1 MTFSKLKAWEIAQG
15 YRNRDF
21 SCEEVTREFLDNIKE
36 KDKEINAY
44 ITVTEEL
51 ALKEAK
57 EVDEKFHN
65 REEMSPLAG
74 IPISIKDNISVK
86 NVKMTCGSRMLE
98 NYISPY
104 DATLV
109 KKIKD
114 NDGVILGKVNLDEF
128 AMGASTR
135 TSYFGVT
142 KNPLDTTRVSG
153 GSSGGSAASVSANM
167 AAISIGSDTGG
178 SVRQP
183 SSFCKTVGMKPT
195 YGSISRFGMASMANT
210 FDQPGVIAND
220 VRDLTIMFNVIEG
233 RDERDATSVGNPGL
247 NFDFDFSDDAI
258 KNLEGKKFAIPK
270 TYLEMDLNERV
281 RSELEKAIEI
291 LRDNGAQVDEYD
303 IESLNHTIETYNIL
317 VNGEIASNLARFDS
331 IRYGHRTDKKFETI
345 EEMYR
350 ASRSEGFGDE
360 VKRRI
365 MIGTN
370 ILSMDNAEEFYYKA
384 LKVRGL
390 IKRDMDRMFKDYDF
404 MICPTFP
411 VLPFKIDDNIS
422 PVEAYQ
428 ADLFTIPANMV
439 GSPSISLPMPAGQDG
454 LSIGIEF
461 TGKRFKDKDLLQAS
475 LAFERSLNKWDIKQL

>member
-1 MTFSKLKAWEIAQG
+1 MTFTNLKAWEIAQG

-21 SCEEVTREFLDNIKE
+21 SCEEVTRDFLDKIKE
-36 KDKEINAY
+36 KDKDINAY
-44 ITVTEEL
+44 ITVTEKM
-51 ALKEAK
+51 ALRQAK
-57 EVDEKFHN
+57 KVDEKFHN

-74 IPISIKDNISVK
+74 VPISIKDNISVK
-86 NVKMTCGSRMLE
+86 NVKMTCGSKMLE
-98 NYISPY
+98 NYIAPY
-104 DATLV
+104 DASLV

-142 KNPLDTTRVSG
+142 KNPLDLTRVSG

-167 AAISIGSDTGG
+167 AAISIGTDTGG

-183 SSFCKTVGMKPT
+183 SSFCNTVGMKPT
-195 YGSISRFGMASMANT
+195 YGSISRYGISTMANT
-210 FDQPGVIAND
+210 FDQAGVVAND
-220 VRDLTIMFNVIEG
+220 VRDLTTMFNVIEG
-233 RDERDATSVGNPGL
+233 RDEKDATSVGNPGL
-247 NFDFDFSDDAI
+247 NFDFDFSEDAI
-258 KNLEGKKFAIPK
+258 KNLKGKKFAIPK
-270 TYLEMDLNERV
+270 TYLSMDLNERV
-281 RSELEKAIEI
+281 RSEFTKAIEN
-291 LRDNGAQVDEYD
+291 LKENGAIVEEYD
-303 IESLNHTIETYNIL
+303 IESLSHVVETYNIL
-317 VNGEIASNLARFDS
+317 VNGEIASNMARFDS

-365 MIGTN
+365 MIGTH
-370 ILSMDNAEEFYYKA
+370 ILSMDNADEFYYKA

-390 IKRDMDRMFKDYDF
+390 IKKDMDRMFKDYDF

-411 VLPFKIDDNIS
+411 ILPLKIDDKMS
-422 PVEAYQ
+422 TVEMYQ

-439 GSPSISLPMPAGQDG
+439 GSPSISLPMPAGEDG

-475 LAFERSLNKWDIKQL
+475 LAFERSLNK